1 MGDPATW
8 VIDSG
13 MYFAAADKCH
23 LLAGDICLALGPLH
37 SALVHE
43 CGGMAGDHEK
53 SAAWTTAYDRHAAD
67 IVTLAATLANALQR
81 FGDVL
86 AANGYNWWHSNRAK
100 TSGPEPNRPTA
111 SEPLYDSGM
120 ALPTTAKGDNGPG
133 LDEGA
138 ITGLLE
144 RVGRIP
150 NGDVTKLGKAKDAW
164 QAFAE
169 HATITGA
176 ADRIKG
182 INAVFT
188 GSGDPNV
195 TEIETKL
202 TTLSQAAEMLAQAAK
217 AMTIPVAEHR
227 DALQEMRDKIQAD
240 IAAAENELI
249 AAIVITAGI
258 VAITAALSAGLA
270 APAAAGGGT
279 AITVEIVAGAATII
293 KNTVTVSRL
302 LVIFG
307 SVVAAGTASGA
318 FTAIPDLTT
327 NGINAALA
335 SIAALSVHIATDDG
349 ATGPSNESNTPG
361 TSEYERRLE
370 ELSKDPAKN
379 GASNPQSKREAEVGL
394 GVEHDGVVPGPLS
407 RAPLGENGEDQGEF
421 IDANGQR
428 WDVKSSPDHQPSYR
442 PDAGKEIPNP
452 QSDERFVRMIE
463 KDLATGENVIIDPDG
478 MSPAR
483 RIHLEQLVSNKPE
496 WQGKVVWGR

>member
-23 LLAGDICLALGPLH
+23 LLAGGICLALGPLH
-37 SALVHE
+37 STLVHE

-53 SAAWTTAYDRHAAD
+53 SAAWTTAYDHYAAD

-100 TSGPEPNRPTA
+100 ASGPEPDRPIA

-138 ITGLLE
+138 ISGLLE
-144 RVGRIP
+144 RVGKIP
-150 NGDVTKLGKAKDAW
+150 NGDVTKLGKAKVAW
-164 QAFAE
+164 QAFAD
-169 HATITGA
+169 HTTITGA

-182 INAVFT
+182 INAAFT
-188 GSGDPNV
+188 GSTDPNI

-202 TTLSQAAEMLAQAAK
+202 TTLTQAAEMLAQAAK
-217 AMTIPVAEHR
+217 AMATPVAEHR

-327 NGINAALA
+327 NGINTALA
-335 SIAALSVHIATDDG
+335 SIAALSVHIATDGEEGPSGGPDQSRAGGDPAELGRAVGEAAAQIPKGSGQGQHIATEVTKLGLGQQEAATAAESAAERAFGETAGVASLPNGNLVVLPTQPQVKAWIEVTPDG
-349 ATGPSNESNTPG
+349 EVIFKRGTIGGPGSDLDVTTTGP
-361 TSEYERRLE
+361 R
-370 ELSKDPAKN
+370 
-379 GASNPQSKREAEVGL
+379 
-394 GVEHDGVVPGPLS
+394 
-407 RAPLGENGEDQGEF
+407 
-421 IDANGQR
+421 
-428 WDVKSSPDHQPSYR
+428 
-442 PDAGKEIPNP
+442 
-452 QSDERFVRMIE
+452 
-463 KDLATGENVIIDPDG
+463 
-478 MSPAR
+478 
-483 RIHLEQLVSNKPE
+483 
-496 WQGKVVWGR
+496 

>member
-1 MGDPATW
+1 
-8 VIDSG
+8 

-37 SALVHE
+37 STLVHE

-86 AANGYNWWHSNRAK
+86 DANGYNWWHSNRAK
-100 TSGPEPNRPTA
+100 ASGPEPDRPTA
-111 SEPLYDSGM
+111 AEPLYDSGM

-138 ITGLLE
+138 LTGLLE

-150 NGDVTKLGKAKDAW
+150 NGDVTKLGKAEGAW

-169 HATITGA
+169 HTTITGA

-202 TTLSQAAEMLAQAAK
+202 TTLTQAAEMLAQAAK
-217 AMTIPVAEHR
+217 ALATPVAEHH
-227 DALQEMRDKIQAD
+227 DALKEMRDKVQAD
-240 IAAAENELI
+240 LAAAENEII

-270 APAAAGGGT
+270 APAAVGGGT
-279 AITVEIVAGAATII
+279 VVTVEIVAGAATII
-293 KNTVTVSRL
+293 KNTVTISRL

-327 NGINAALA
+327 NGINTALA
-335 SIAALSVHIATDDG
+335 SIAAMSVHIATDSGGEEGTDDDG
-349 ATGPSNESNTPG
+349 G
-361 TSEYERRLE
+361 TSEQG
-370 ELSKDPAKN
+370 DPN
-379 GASNPQSKREAEVGL
+379 ASGTQWDN
-394 GVEHDGVVPGPLS
+394 VEGNKP
-407 RAPLGENGEDQGEF
+407 
-421 IDANGQR
+421 
-428 WDVKSSPDHQPSYR
+428 
-442 PDAGKEIPNP
+442 
-452 QSDERFVRMIE
+452 
-463 KDLATGENVIIDPDG
+463 ATASI
-478 MSPAR
+478 STSQAR
-483 RIHLEQLVSNKPE
+483 RIHILDGDGNDNSGGHAPGTGMPNKSEFPE
-496 WQGKVVWGR
+496 GWEDDEIISRIEDVAKNPDQPPFLQNNGRWRVQGTRDGVEIEVIVNPDGSIWTGYPLGGIGVVQNDENGNPIN